1 VPVAIENNTLV
12 IGYDPE
18 FASEAERFN
27 EHRLQVALSRSI
39 EKKIGRKFQ
48 LQFRPLEEGRQQVLP
63 TDHPIEQPVPIAL
76 SAELDQ
82 VEYDHP
88 VVKEVVD
95 IFNGRI
101 TDIRT

>member
-1 VPVAIENNTLV
+1 MGHTLV
-12 IGYDPE
+12 IGYV
-18 FASEAERFN
+18 RN
-27 EHRLQVALSRSI
+27 LHRKQNGSTNTVCRLRRAAQL
-39 EKKIGRKFQ
+39 KKTGRKYQ
-48 LQFRPLEEGRQQVLP
+48 LNFRPLVGSDQPVLP
-63 TDHPIEQPVPIAL
+63 ADHPIEDPVPIAL

-82 VEYDHP
+82 VEYEHP